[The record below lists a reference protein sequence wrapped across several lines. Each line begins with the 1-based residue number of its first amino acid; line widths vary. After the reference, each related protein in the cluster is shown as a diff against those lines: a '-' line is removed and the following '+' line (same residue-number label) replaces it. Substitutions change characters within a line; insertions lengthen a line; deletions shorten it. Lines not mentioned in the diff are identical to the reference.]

1 MRKIFLLIC
10 AAAIFIAGCS
20 NEPPVTVSAEKVL
33 AVKDSLSLT
42 HEGIISPSNEIKI
55 FSPVSGNVMEKYI
68 EDDADISERQMLFK
82 VDDLKS
88 HEDYLQAKKELAE
101 TMTALSKAL
110 IENNSAAL
118 ELQREVKEK
127 QALVQR
133 LEEEEASGIIY
144 APKAGRLGEKVASRG
159 MPVVGNE
166 TVLATIGNINPVVV
180 KFETTDAESKLLAAS
195 PALKISLKLT
205 DGTTYTGG
213 RFKDGAIIFDNPNEI
228 LHFGATAQITI
239 DGINIQ
245 NALLVP
251 KSAIRQNGAENF
263 VYINKNGESAIKKI
277 RLGDKLGNYFIVED
291 GLTADDVII
300 TDGFENLREGSP
312 LNVNDK

>member
-20 NEPPVTVSAEKVL
+20 SEPPVSVSTEKVL
-33 AVKDSLSLT
+33 AAKNSLSLT

-55 FSPVSGNVMEKYI
+55 FSPVSGYIMEKYI
-68 EDDADISERQMLFK
+68 EDDDAISERQMLFK
-82 VDDLKS
+82 VDSLET
-88 HEDYLQAKKELAE
+88 HANYTQAKKELAE

-110 IENNSAAL
+110 VENDSAAL
-118 ELQREVKEK
+118 ELQREVQQK

-133 LEEEEASGIIY
+133 MEDEAAMGIIY
-144 APKAGRLGEKVASRG
+144 APKAGRLGEKVASLG
-159 MPVVGNE
+159 APVIENK
-166 TVLATIGNINPVVV
+166 TVLATIGNINPVAVT
-180 KFETTDAESKLLAAS
+180 FETTDAETKLLAAS
-195 PALKISLKLT
+195 PALKISLTLS

-213 RFKDGAIIFDNPNEI
+213 KFKDGAIIFDNPNEN
-228 LHFGATAQITI
+228 LHFGTTAQVTI

-251 KSAIRQNGAENF
+251 EKAIRQNGAENF
-263 VYINKNGESAIKKI
+263 VYIDENGKAAIKKI

-291 GLTADDVII
+291 GLTADDSII
-300 TDGFENLREGSP
+300 TNGFENLREGSP
-312 LNVNDK
+312 LNVN